1 MTLQLKLENDGTVD
15 QVFTALE
22 GAQVLKATLNPQ
34 TGQLKVDFCDSQSTE
49 EAVRGALQP
58 LGVLTQ

>member
-1 MTLQLKLENDGTVD
+1 MKLENPDTVD

-22 GAQVLKATLNPQ
+22 GAQILKATLDPQ
-34 TGQLKVDFCDSQSTE
+34 TGQLKVDFCDSQSNE
-49 EAVRGALQP
+49 GAVRGVLQP

>member
-1 MTLQLKLENDGTVD
+1 MKLNDADTVD

-34 TGQLKVDFCDSQSTE
+34 TGQLKVDFCDSQSSE
-49 EAVRGALQP
+49 EAVRGTLQP